1 MARYIIRRMLIS
13 IPVLLGITLI
23 TFFLLHASGDPM
35 AVYASN
41 PSITAED
48 LARLEK
54 TYGFDKPVYVQYL
67 YWLRNIVTG
76 NWGQSFLTHQ
86 DVLVMII
93 QRLPNTLILMVTAFV
108 FTVVVS
114 VALGIYAATHKYSMG
129 DYLVTG
135 ISFFGYSMPSFWF
148 GLMLIIIFAVKFKEW
163 GLPSLPAAGMYPIR
177 GEPSLLELLR
187 HLILPV
193 AVLSLNSIARYSR
206 YLRSSIL
213 EVLNQ
218 DYVRTAHAKGLA
230 GHVVVG
236 RHALKNALIP
246 LLTLVLLDIPFLF
259 GGALIVEQVFAWP
272 GMGRMYWEHAV
283 WVDYPVLM
291 GILVLISILV
301 VLCNLIADI
310 SYAFIDPRI
319 RLQNTS

>member
-1 MARYIIRRMLIS
+1 M
-13 IPVLLGITLI
+13 
-23 TFFLLHASGDPM
+23 
-35 AVYASN
+35 
-41 PSITAED
+41 
-48 LARLEK
+48 
-54 TYGFDKPVYVQYL
+54 
-67 YWLRNIVTG
+67 
-76 NWGQSFLTHQ
+76 
-86 DVLVMII
+86 
-93 QRLPNTLILMVTAFV
+93 
-108 FTVVVS
+108 
-114 VALGIYAATHKYSMG
+114 
-129 DYLVTG
+129 
-135 ISFFGYSMPSFWF
+135 
-148 GLMLIIIFAVKFKEW
+148 
-163 GLPSLPAAGMYPIR
+163 
-177 GEPSLLELLR
+177 
-187 HLILPV
+187 
-193 AVLSLNSIARYSR
+193 
-206 YLRSSIL
+206 L

-230 GHVVVG
+230 GHVVVW

-319 RLQNTS
+319 RLQSSR